1 MIGPFT
7 EDNIEMM
14 IRIVM
19 AMMII
24 TILCIPIKYFCRYR
38 APVSDITTD
47 EINLQDLGVNGQQ
60 LI

>member
-19 AMMII
+19 AMTII
-24 TILCIPIKYFCRYR
+24 IVLCIPIKYFCRYR
-38 APVSDITTD
+38 VSVRDMTAN